1 MSGAE
6 IQANA
11 ISTLLRGLPLRG
23 VGAAVDVALIILLGL
38 LPVAVALAL
47 RPRVA
52 LVAMVA
58 AAAGALVL
66 AQLLFSAGR
75 LLPVVYP
82 LLALVLAAAGVAAA
96 RRAAV
101 TRLR

>member
-11 ISTLLRGLPLRG
+11 ISTLLRGVPLSG
-23 VGAAVDVALIILLGL
+23 VGSAVDIVLIILLGL
-38 LPVAVALAL
+38 LPAAVVQSL
-47 RPRVA
+47 RARA
-52 LVAMVA
+52 AMVATIA

-82 LLALVLAAAGVAAA
+82 LIALVLSAAGVAAA